1 MAALTN
7 SGNGTTVSS
16 SSVSQATA
24 TADVS
29 VEVSQ
34 AVAEIGNDPVLD
46 NETKAALELAL
57 SRARMAAEAK
67 NKTGFVEHAARIID
81 LATKSVD
88 LVPKALVVLGVLAK
102 LFGALGFSG
111 FSGKPPTGTPKRQL
125 FPIFVTPRKRT
136 GHCLS
141 RCEKRNDHSRR
152 QEASQRKKGTEMEG
166 IQKTISIDS
175 DPATRKGV
183 HADAVTVSIKDD
195 MVRLDFLLADIELPD
210 GSERGVLSS
219 RVFMDRGGLELL
231 SHAVN
236 EALAGSMR
244 TAADEH

>member
-1 MAALTN
+1 MSQSLAETHVEDLIYECGCITAGDYGESTQEHIDDLMLQMEGFSFPLMRTGSSEIPRDKTLDGVKRAKGWLVANMAALTN

-34 AVAEIGNDPVLD
+34 TVAAIGNDPVLD

-102 LFGALGFSG
+102 LFGA
-111 FSGKPPTGTPKRQL
+111 
-125 FPIFVTPRKRT
+125 
-136 GHCLS
+136 
-141 RCEKRNDHSRR
+141 
-152 QEASQRKKGTEMEG
+152 
-166 IQKTISIDS
+166 
-175 DPATRKGV
+175 
-183 HADAVTVSIKDD
+183 
-195 MVRLDFLLADIELPD
+195 
-210 GSERGVLSS
+210 
-219 RVFMDRGGLELL
+219 
-231 SHAVN
+231 
-236 EALAGSMR
+236 
-244 TAADEH
+244 